1 MKKFRGRNFNLKPKN
16 NLLKYLGAFVLF
28 IIGISIVN
36 FIFNFFMNQSVYE
49 GLDNKTTT
57 DNEKKKDNTQSALDA
72 AVLALARKTAKTT
85 N

>member
-1 MKKFRGRNFNLKPKN
+1 MKKFRVRNFNLKPKN